1 MTKDQ
6 VVKELTANGFKL
18 VKSYDKLPWQHM
30 LFYGR
35 DEAGEKAERPSE

>member
-1 MTKDQ
+1 MSKEQ
-6 VVKELTANGFKL
+6 VEKEMTANGFKL

-35 DEAGEKAERPSE
+35 DEGAQKPAEVAQ